1 MKTYPF
7 DADVVAEA
15 VEQPP
20 LAELARRATRRTR
33 RRRVA
38 WSALAAVVVGA
49 GALVAT
55 TPRQH
60 AEPPGAGSRTYFTD
74 TVAVDEQ
81 TVISVRWSQCAV
93 VVSVTTDAGATW
105 TPYRGPVEWVDCG
118 LPIRSFYEVYGP
130 RTFAAEIEGERYVSR
145 DAGATWQRESERTS
159 LVDNLPPGAQPRPRG
174 FGWQYVDPD
183 TGEMYQLS
191 SIEPQSVWGSRPA
204 PDGSLWMIGS
214 NAPINSR
221 SEEVPT
227 VTRSVDRGRTW
238 QPTGALPA
246 VAVDV
251 ILVPASAR
259 EAYLLA
265 REGGK
270 SMVYRTA
277 DGGTTWTGAPAPWA
291 SARVATIDPGGALI
305 VFGDNA
311 AWSTVDGRSFT
322 GPTPVAVAN
331 PRPGARQG
339 LIWVTGDDGSTRL
352 TVDGRTWHRIAPRP

>member
-20 LAELARRATRRTR
+20 LVELARRATRRTR

-38 WSALAAVVVGA
+38 WSALAAVLVGA
-49 GALVAT
+49 GALVAA

-93 VVSVTTDAGATW
+93 AVSVTTDAGATW

-118 LPIRSFYEVYGP
+118 IPYHTVYEVYGP
-130 RTFAAEIEGERYVSR
+130 RTFAARIGADRYVSR
-145 DAGATWQRESERTS
+145 DAGATWQHENEQFS
-159 LVDNLPPGAQPRPRG
+159 LGDELPPGAQPRPRG
-174 FGWQYVDPD
+174 FGRQYVDPD
-183 TGEMYQLS
+183 TGALYQLKL
-191 SIEPQSVWGSRPA
+191 IEPQNVWDSRPA
-204 PDGSLWMIGS
+204 PDGSLWTIG
-214 NAPINSR
+214 ADTPIG
-221 SEEVPT
+221 
-227 VTRSVDRGRTW
+227 TRADQVLTIMHSVDRGRTW

-246 VAVDV
+246 MATDA

-259 EAYLLA
+259 EAYVLV

-270 SMVYRTA
+270 PMVFRTA
-277 DGGTTWTGAPAPWA
+277 DSGTTWTGAPAPWA
-291 SARVATIDPGGALI
+291 SARVATIDTGGALI

-322 GPTPVAVAN
+322 GPAPVAVAN
-331 PRPGARQG
+331 PRPGGRQG

-352 TVDGRTWHRIAPRP
+352 TVDGRTWRRIAPRP